1 MRIFTKLERRK
12 VQLDYV
18 KALIIKF
25 VMCLAVLW
33 IVLGVFYNVNFG
45 HVLTLS
51 LIITPVAFIL
61 GDLLILRRFE
71 NWGATI
77 ADFFLVLAVVWLYT
91 VNFSNEVFPFLTAA
105 ALSAILITI
114 GEIFF
119 HRYVDSHILH
129 VQDDSVDRDRQMN
142 IDNRN
147 LQTEFG
153 EEINPPPEDEDQ
165 V

>member
-1 MRIFTKLERRK
+1 
-12 VQLDYV
+12 LDYV

-33 IVLGVFYNVNFG
+33 IVMGVFYGVRFG
-45 HVLTLS
+45 HIFTLS

-61 GDLLILRRFE
+61 GDLYILRRFE

-77 ADFFLVLAVVWLYT
+77 ADFFLVLAAVWFYS
-91 VNFSNEVFPFLTAA
+91 VNFTNIVFPFLTAA
-105 ALSAILITI
+105 AISAVLISV

-129 VQDDSVDRDRQMN
+129 VDDDTIDRERQMN

-153 EEINPPPEDEDQ
+153 EEIEPSPEDEDQ